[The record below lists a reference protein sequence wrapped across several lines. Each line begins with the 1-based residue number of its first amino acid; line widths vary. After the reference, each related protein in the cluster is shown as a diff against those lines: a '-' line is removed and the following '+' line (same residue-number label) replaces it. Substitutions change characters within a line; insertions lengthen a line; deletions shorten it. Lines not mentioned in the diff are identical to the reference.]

1 MARSILLKSMLG
13 SYLVAALFG
22 VIASLTAGG
31 SSLNFLGTSLVIA
44 GVLTLILIAQVLTTV
59 GNPVLRWVMFIC
71 SLSAVLFGA
80 CVLLEIW
87 LAPQSVLR
95 SHITTIRT
103 VMVCSLVLS
112 LSFLHIGYIFY
123 WRVGTRNWLSIS
135 RWGLLGINLFFLLQ
149 FELASIDPEVFE
161 LFADLFGPDIYARL
175 IGVLVIFFF
184 CATAALPL
192 GFLVR
197 KTRHQNHDA
206 AAAFNTGVSLPIDC
220 PRCGLH
226 CALKVG
232 HSTCPQCKLAME
244 LKLEEPRC
252 ACGYLLY
259 RVEAEQ
265 CPECGRAIP
274 DDLRWAAVTPSPA
287 PSG

>member
-13 SYLVAALFG
+13 SYLVAAIFG
-22 VIASLTAGG
+22 VIASLTAGE

-44 GVLTLILIAQVLTTV
+44 GVLTLILISQVLATG
-59 GNPVLRWVMFIC
+59 GNPVLRWVTYIC
-71 SLSAVLFGA
+71 CWSAGLFGV
-80 CVLLEIW
+80 CLLLEIW
-87 LAPQSVLR
+87 LLPQSVLR
-95 SHITTIRT
+95 SHIATIRLL
-103 VMVCSLVLS
+103 MVCSLVLS
-112 LSFLHIGYIFY
+112 LSFLHIGFIFY
-123 WRVGTRNWLSIS
+123 WRVGVRNWLSIS

-149 FELASIDPEVFE
+149 FELASIDPEVLE
-161 LFADLFGPDIYARL
+161 LFADLFGTDIYARL

-197 KTRHQNHDA
+197 KTRHQNRDA
-206 AAAFNTGVSLPIDC
+206 AAAFNTGVSVPIDC
-220 PRCGLH
+220 PRCGLQ

-244 LKLEEPRC
+244 FKLEEPRC

-259 RVEAEQ
+259 RVDAEQ
-265 CPECGRAIP
+265 CPECGRSIP
-274 DDLRWAAVTPSPA
+274 EYLRWTGVTPSPE